1 MPVVRMIPAALIYV
15 LISTAASAQEW
26 IDYTSREDRFTVN
39 MPGQPKIE
47 TIEWPSEYGLVF
59 PGRVHTA
66 MKGAEK
72 YSITVIDYS
81 DAEKRYSEK
90 PHPPSF
96 RQAEYWMMDIQGSIQ
111 YAATKLYRMKPGVKV
126 THDAWHYIDLVEGHQ
141 LFLTNPDTTRT
152 FASIYLHENR
162 LYILD
167 AAKNRIVQTAAMK
180 EGPDQVTFSDELAYV
195 RHRGSEVVLM
205 IPLSQVGEEDR
216 AVPVVD
222 FPGGQNPPGR
232 GTRPSPADGIV
243 RAPGAT
249 AVLVANAPDRAIYF
263 YMEGMA
269 APMGSFQNYGREPR
283 ARQA

>member
-1 MPVVRMIPAALIYV
+1 MPVVRLIPAVLICV

-26 IDYTSREDRFTVN
+26 IDFTSREDRFTVN
-39 MPGQPKIE
+39 MPGQPKVE
-47 TIEWPSEYGLVF
+47 KIEWPSEYGLVF
-59 PGRVHTA
+59 PGRVYTA

-81 DAEKRYSEK
+81 DAEKRYNEK

-152 FASIYLHENR
+152 FASIYLHDNR

-167 AAKNRIVQTAAMK
+167 GTVPANGPEPGLFTQSLSFLDAEGKRVRYDQIYSNKLPPQTIGNR
-180 EGPDQVTFSDELAYV
+180 
-195 RHRGSEVVLM
+195 
-205 IPLSQVGEEDR
+205 
-216 AVPVVD
+216 
-222 FPGGQNPPGR
+222 GGGGGGGGR
-232 GTRPSPADGIV
+232 GRGQG
-243 RAPGAT
+243 PGQ
-249 AVLVANAPDRAIYF
+249 
-263 YMEGMA
+263 
-269 APMGSFQNYGREPR
+269 SQ
-283 ARQA
+283 